1 MRDIRQDVQKRFSRL
16 RSRSAERLSQR
27 NATSER
33 QQNADGQQQQ
43 CDSSLDDTYDEEA
56 TPTAGKTYCFYID
69 QRFPTKIM
77 EHLLILLL
85 KESFQVFF
93 SCNKI

>member
-33 QQNADGQQQQ
+33 QQTAEQQQLE
-43 CDSSLDDTYDEEA
+43 SSLDDTYDEEA
-56 TPTAGKTYCFYID
+56 TPTAGKKKFVATV
-69 QRFPTKIM
+69 
-77 EHLLILLL
+77 ILQ
-85 KESFQVFF
+85 FMGAR
-93 SCNKI
+93 ITR